1 MIPPRSIP
9 RPLATHG
16 SPREKAI
23 GELRGCLALLDM
35 KANDIRLQR
44 LDLNDLITKLATGSI
59 SGMEALNQWQ
69 RRKRA

>member
-1 MIPPRSIP
+1 MTELRSIP
-9 RPLATHG
+9 RPLTAHG

-23 GELRGCLALLDM
+23 VELRGCLALLDA

-69 RRKRA
+69 RRKRT